1 MIVDKLI
8 KNMKVREKIMLRKLH
23 SEKLIVAVLLIG
35 CMALS
40 GCGNGKKD
48 DIDVKKDATEYVL
61 SKETEYKWDGTV
73 FDSEEYEYDEQGNVA
88 KNIFYNADGTVKVY
102 SENEYDEH
110 KNLTKQ
116 AVYDANGVLMFS
128 QEYEN
133 EYDEYG
139 NITKRTWY
147 DADGS
152 VFDISK
158 FENEYDKHGNLIK
171 QTEYDEEG
179 DVSSWVE
186 FEYIEAVK

>member
-1 MIVDKLI
+1 
-8 KNMKVREKIMLRKLH
+8 MLRKLH

-48 DIDVKKDATEYVL
+48 DTDVKKDATEYVL

-73 FDSEEYEYDEQGNVA
+73 YDSEEYEYDAQGNVA
-88 KNIFYNADGTVKVY
+88 KNIFYNADGTVDFY

-110 KNLTKQ
+110 NNLTKNTFYN
-116 AVYDANGVLMFS
+116 ADGELMFS

-133 EYDEYG
+133 EYDE
-139 NITKRTWY
+139 K
-147 DADGS
+147 
-152 VFDISK
+152 
-158 FENEYDKHGNLIK
+158 GNLIK
-171 QTEYDEEG
+171 CTSEWVRTTNIEEYDEEG
-179 DVSSWVE
+179 NLSSWAE